1 MGHQP
6 PRAGTPPS
14 RQHPRC
20 VSPRCPVPLPAPQA
34 HVGMC
39 WHRVTGGEHAMERS
53 HLGGSGYHR
62 LVTSIP
68 ARMLGSPRLRV
79 PPWPTSRGGLAPG
92 DSVGYVPTQPPHCQ
106 HRGHARGPASRRRSR
121 SRPRGPRRAA
131 GMCRAHG
138 AMSPTFPGPRH
149 TGTPVPATHLRAS
162 PLGATSGL
170 APPAQT
176 RRRVPAA
183 TSRLSRGKNRFRQAG
198 GGLTGGPG
206 GTGLNSRP
214 RAGGSRPDARRASV
228 PRRPDVRAAP
238 SPARNPPPIPLTV
251 HRQATGDGR
260 RPSLPDVAGVGGGRS
275 RRGPRLPGP
284 VAG

>member
-1 MGHQP
+1 
-6 PRAGTPPS
+6 
-14 RQHPRC
+14 
-20 VSPRCPVPLPAPQA
+20 
-34 HVGMC
+34 
-39 WHRVTGGEHAMERS
+39 MERS

-138 AMSPTFPGPRH
+138 AVSPTFPGPRH
-149 TGTPVPATHLRAS
+149 TGTPAPATHLRAS

-176 RRRVPAA
+176 RCRVPAA

-238 SPARNPPPIPLTV
+238 SPARTPPPFPSRFI
-251 HRQATGDGR
+251 GR
-260 RPSLPDVAGVGGGRS
+260 PRVMAVARPSPTWLAWEGEGAGVGRGSPAPSLAEPAQLMTLMPSCSRGAGVKPLCPTPRVGG
-275 RRGPRLPGP
+275 
-284 VAG
+284 